1 MKTANI
7 ILACLILLAALAMGG
22 YFVRERLAHER
33 DIENYHIAYT
43 ELIARYAAE
52 YALDPYLVTAI
63 MRCESSNDPDAVS
76 KKGAIGLMQIMPDTG
91 AWIAHKLGLDDSYR
105 EEQLFDPETNI
116 RFACWYL
123 DFLTRRLEGNRTAI
137 IAAYNAGH
145 GSVENWLADPAYAAE
160 GQLHKIPFP
169 ETERYLEKVTTAYEK
184 YIALYPELFGADT
197 VA

>member
-1 MKTANI
+1 
-7 ILACLILLAALAMGG
+7 
-22 YFVRERLAHER
+22 
-33 DIENYHIAYT
+33 
-43 ELIARYAAE
+43 
-52 YALDPYLVTAI
+52 
-63 MRCESSNDPDAVS
+63 
-76 KKGAIGLMQIMPDTG
+76 MQIMPDTG

-105 EEQLFDPETNI
+105 QEQLFDPETNI

>member
-22 YFVRERLAHER
+22 YFVSERLSHER
-33 DIENYHIAYT
+33 DLENYHIAYT
-43 ELIARYAAE
+43 ELIARYDAE

-105 EEQLFDPETNI
+105 QEQLFDPETNI

>member
-22 YFVRERLAHER
+22 YFVSERLAHER
-33 DIENYHIAYT
+33 DLENYHIAYT

-105 EEQLFDPETNI
+105 QEQLFDPETNI

-137 IAAYNAGH
+137 IAAYNAVTRQDVMALAEEIFRWDQVSLSAVGQVR
-145 GSVENWLADPAYAAE
+145 SVEEY
-160 GQLHKIPFP
+160 K
-169 ETERYLEKVTTAYEK
+169 
-184 YIALYPELFGADT
+184 ELLLG
-197 VA
+197 